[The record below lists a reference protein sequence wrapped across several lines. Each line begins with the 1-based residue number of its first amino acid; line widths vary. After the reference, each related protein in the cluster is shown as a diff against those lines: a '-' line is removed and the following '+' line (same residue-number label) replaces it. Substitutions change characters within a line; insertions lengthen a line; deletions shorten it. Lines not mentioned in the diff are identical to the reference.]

1 MTEKERL
8 DRINQL
14 ARKQKNETL
23 TEKEKEEQ
31 KQLREEYLK
40 SFRKQFRQQLDS
52 IKIVDEKETKKGL
65 N

>member
-14 ARKQKNETL
+14 ARKQKGEGL
-23 TEKEKEEQ
+23 TEDEKKEQ
-31 KQLREEYLK
+31 KILREEYLK
-40 SFRKQFRQQLDS
+40 SFRKQFRQQLNS
-52 IKIVDEKETKKGL
+52 IKIVDENDINKDL